1 LPQITQIFTEKDKIE
16 KVMYIIEEPEMFYG
30 RKEIFPLKVET
41 YKIIGLA
48 IEVHKTLGSGFLES
62 VYKDALEL
70 EFKWANIPYYREKP
84 FKIEYKGTILKR
96 TYVADLIGYDK
107 IVIEIK
113 SQSWVINENYKQ
125 TINYLAVS
133 KLKVGLILNFGE
145 ESLTFKR
152 VILT

>member
-1 LPQITQIFTEKDKIE
+1 MFT
-16 KVMYIIEEPEMFYG
+16 VEEPEMFYA
-30 RKEIFPLKVET
+30 RKDNFLLKEET

-48 IEVHKTLGSGFLES
+48 MEVHKTLGKGFLEI

-70 EFKWANIPYYREKP
+70 EFQWANVPYSRETP
-84 FKIEYKGTILKR
+84 FKIEYKGSPLKR
-96 TYVADLIGYDK
+96 FYTADFVGYEK
-107 IVIEIK
+107 IIVEVKAQALVID
-113 SQSWVINENYKQ
+113 ENYKQ

-133 KLKVGLILNFGE
+133 KLTVGLILNFGE

>member
-1 LPQITQIFTEKDKIE
+1 MFSVED
-16 KVMYIIEEPEMFYG
+16 PEMFYG
-30 RKEIFPLKVET
+30 RKEDFPLKSET

-48 IEVHKTLGSGFLES
+48 MDVHKTLGKGFLEI

-70 EFKWANIPYYREKP
+70 EFTWANVPFTREKS
-84 FKIEYKGTILKR
+84 FMIDYKGTVLKR
-96 TYVADLIGYDK
+96 VYNADFVVYDK
-107 IVIEIK
+107 IIVEVK
-113 SQSWVINENYKQ
+113 SQAAIIDANYKQ

-133 KLKVGLILNFGE
+133 NLTVGLILNFGE

>member
-1 LPQITQIFTEKDKIE
+1 MFE
-16 KVMYIIEEPEMFYG
+16 VEEPEIFYSK
-30 RKEIFPLKVET
+30 KENFPLKDET

-48 IEVHKTLGSGFLES
+48 MEVHRTLGKGFLEI

-70 EFKWANIPYYREKP
+70 EFQWADVPFNREKG
-84 FKIEYKGTILKR
+84 FNINYKGTTLKR
-96 TYVADLIGYDK
+96 LYVADFIGYDK

-113 SQSWVINENYKQ
+113 AQKEIIGENYKQ
-125 TINYLAVS
+125 TINYLAAS

-152 VILT
+152 VILV